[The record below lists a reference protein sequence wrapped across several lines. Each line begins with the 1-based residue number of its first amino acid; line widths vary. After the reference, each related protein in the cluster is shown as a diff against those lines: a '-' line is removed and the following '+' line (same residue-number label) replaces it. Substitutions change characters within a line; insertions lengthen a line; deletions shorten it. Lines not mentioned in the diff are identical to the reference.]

1 MGWMTTATTVT
12 GVMLLAAAIAGCG
25 SSAQPDAGAGAT
37 RVAIILGGVANDGGF
52 NEAGASAVETL
63 QREGKIS
70 AQIRQSVV
78 NARDAE
84 TAVREYAD
92 AGYDLVIGWSASF
105 SDAVYQVSKE
115 PAFSKTRFLVTGDSS
130 DKQKPAAN
138 IETWNYDNT
147 QYGYLLG
154 WIAGNTQLAPIG
166 IIDGQPIPA
175 QVRKWKGFELGVHA
189 VNPGATVRQPIFTGS
204 WEDATKANQA
214 AVAQLDSGA
223 HLIATNAEGFSPG
236 IASAAAARNVATVGM
251 NSATS
256 DTAKK
261 INIGRARLDLLP
273 IIRPMIDRL
282 KNGTFGHQTSVSTI
296 ANKSLVL
303 DTITK
308 VPAAPR
314 LPNDIQA
321 RAEKLAQQLAD
332 GTVKI
337 GP

>member
-1 MGWMTTATTVT
+1 MGWRTTAAVA
-12 GVMLLAAAIAGCG
+12 GVVLSAAAIAGCG
-25 SSAQPDAGAGAT
+25 SGTKPDASPGT
-37 RVAIILGGVANDGGF
+37 PRVAIILGGVANDGGF
-52 NEAGASAVETL
+52 NEAGAAAVEAL

-70 AQIRQSVV
+70 AQIRQSVA

-84 TAVREYAD
+84 TAVREYAN
-92 AGYDLVIGWSASF
+92 AGYNLVIGWSASF

-130 DKQKPAAN
+130 DNQKPAAN
-138 IETWNYDNT
+138 VETWNYDNT

-189 VNPGATVRQPIFTGS
+189 VNPAATVRQPIFTGS

-261 INIGRARLDLLP
+261 INVGRARLDLLP
-273 IIRPMIDRL
+273 ILRPMIDRL
-282 KNGTFGHQTSVSTI
+282 KNGTFGNRTSISTI

-308 VPAAPR
+308 VAAAPS
-314 LPNDIQA
+314 LPDDIQA
-321 RAEKLAQQLAD
+321 RAERLAQQLAG